1 MGIGLVDDI
10 RKCVTSDLKN
20 EGDLWLVGDN
30 KQQLGASLYYRTLG
44 INCPNVPT
52 TDFDSFIPRMEQLID
67 AIECGEVVACHDVS
81 TGGMALAIIE
91 MCMSGVGAEITLSG
105 NMRADL
111 ELFNESNG
119 RWIVQVKPGLEGE
132 FSKRLDFAKKIGTVN
147 KNVSFVLNEKENIT
161 FSIEELRK
169 KWTEPLWNRMA

>member
-1 MGIGLVDDI
+1 MSEKILVPALGESI
-10 RKCVTSDLKN
+10 TEATVSKWLKN
-20 EGDLWLVGDN
+20 EGDIWLIGDN

-67 AIECGEVVACHDVS
+67 AIECGEVVACHDIS

-91 MCMSGVGAEITLSG
+91 MCMSGVGAEINLSG
-105 NMRADL
+105 DMRADL

-119 RWIVQVKPGLEGE
+119 RWIVQVKPGLESE
-132 FSKRLDFAKKIGTVN
+132 FSKRFDFAKEIVVGLAIN
-147 KNVSFVLNEKENIT
+147 KHEGSINPGKMI
-161 FSIEELRK
+161 FS
-169 KWTEPLWNRMA
+169 